1 MGLSDAISR
10 DFLRDERVAAGPP
23 TRGRRRERAW
33 LVYRL
38 LVAVDVIGLSI
49 AFFTAQAVFGPGP
62 NSADRVSPGWE
73 ALVFILVLP
82 VWVLTAQL
90 SGLYGRDDRRP
101 DYSTADDFVG
111 VFAVVTVGTW
121 LFWVLA
127 STTHAVTADSPRMI
141 AFWTMAIPLVVIGR
155 VAARAFARR
164 QALFVQRAVIVGVGQ
179 VGQLVA
185 RKLLRHPEYGVD
197 LVGFVGEPPGEHR
210 PPIDGYPLLGP
221 LEQLPELVEPLR
233 IDRVIVATATA
244 PDERQLGIIHRLRAQ
259 STQIDLVPNLFEA
272 VDPRVDLHTI
282 ESLPLVGL
290 PPVHAS
296 AAARVVK
303 RVIDLVVAGV
313 ALAATAP
320 LFAYIA
326 WRVKRDSPGPV
337 FFRQD
342 RLGLKMQPFTA
353 LKFRTMWTDV
363 DDSSHRDY
371 IRSTMSADGPAEHN
385 GLFKLE
391 RVGDVTPFGRFLR
404 RTSLD
409 ELPQFLNVL
418 RGEMS
423 VVGPRPC
430 IPYEVE
436 SFAPHH
442 FDRFLVPPGITG
454 LWQVTARARAPFGEA
469 LDMDVA
475 YVRGWSLGLD
485 LRLICRTPV
494 AMLRQAATA

>member
-1 MGLSDAISR
+1 
-10 DFLRDERVAAGPP
+10 
-23 TRGRRRERAW
+23 
-33 LVYRL
+33 
-38 LVAVDVIGLSI
+38 
-49 AFFTAQAVFGPGP
+49 
-62 NSADRVSPGWE
+62 
-73 ALVFILVLP
+73 
-82 VWVLTAQL
+82 
-90 SGLYGRDDRRP
+90 
-101 DYSTADDFVG
+101 
-111 VFAVVTVGTW
+111 
-121 LFWVLA
+121 
-127 STTHAVTADSPRMI
+127 
-141 AFWTMAIPLVVIGR
+141 MAIPLVVIGR
-155 VAARAFARR
+155 AAARAFARH
-164 QALFVQRAVIVGVGQ
+164 QALFVQRAVVVGVGD

-197 LVGFVGEPPGEHR
+197 LVGFVSEPPGEQR
-210 PPIDGYPLLGP
+210 PPIDGFPLLGP
-221 LEQLPELVEPLR
+221 LEQLPELVETLR
-233 IDRVIVATATA
+233 IDRVIVATPAA
-244 PDERQLGIIHRLRAQ
+244 PDERQLRIVHRLRAQ

-290 PPVHAS
+290 PPVNAS
-296 AAARVVK
+296 TAARVVK
-303 RVIDLVVAGV
+303 RVLDLVVAGV

-363 DDSSHRDY
+363 DDASHRAY
-371 IRSTMSADGPAEHN
+371 IKSTMRADVSTEDS

-404 RTSLD
+404 RSSLD
-409 ELPQFLNVL
+409 ELPQLVNVL

-442 FDRFLVPPGITG
+442 FDRFLVQPGITG
-454 LWQVTARARAPFGEA
+454 LWQVTARARATFGEA

-485 LRLICRTPV
+485 LRLICRTPLAV
-494 AMLRQAATA
+494 LRQAATA